1 MKTFT
6 QWLQLREYGTD
17 AGLPYGAQATQ
28 PTSVQ
33 TQPQV
38 NPAATAQPQTALIGV
53 PPHIVQQLQRTG
65 PAMQGILNKA
75 NQLKQTGQHADLAS
89 AIQAA
94 MSQTQQPN
102 QPGPVGQQ
110 IPARPGQM
118 GM

>member
-6 QWLQLREYGTD
+6 QWIRLREYGTD

-38 NPAATAQPQTALIGV
+38 NPAATVQPHTSLIGV
-53 PPHIVQQLQRTG
+53 PPHVVQQLQRTG
-65 PAMQGILNKA
+65 PAMQGILNQA
-75 NQLKQTGQHADLAS
+75 NKFKQMGQHADLTS

-94 MSQTQQPN
+94 LAQHQPVQQYQQP
-102 QPGPVGQQ
+102 GQ
-110 IPARPGQM
+110 IAPT